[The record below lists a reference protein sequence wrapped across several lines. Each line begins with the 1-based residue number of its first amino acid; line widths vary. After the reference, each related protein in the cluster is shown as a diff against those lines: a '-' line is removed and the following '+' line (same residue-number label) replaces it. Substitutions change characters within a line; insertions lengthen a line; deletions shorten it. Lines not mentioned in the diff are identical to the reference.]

1 MPPRSS
7 FIFSFFFSEGEHS
20 YLYPVKYTA
29 GALHCKI
36 PLPPPPLVFGSR
48 VVQVKFP
55 KLFPFH
61 QTIGT
66 KGSSATLPALVCA
79 PLFSRNAI
87 ELLNFGGK
95 KNKKEKNV

>member
-36 PLPPPPLVFGSR
+36 PLPPPLVFGSR

-66 KGSSATLPALVCA
+66 KGSSATLPTLVCA